1 MDMVDPDGFGL
12 GTLATVIYI
21 MEEFIEFCDDDHAQ
35 LASTNN
41 NASS

>member
-1 MDMVDPDGFGL
+1 
-12 GTLATVIYI
+12 